1 MRGWKVVLDEKLY
14 QIQVGKSRGAK
25 VELQGRGLGHG
36 RRSNLKVLLV
46 EELPESFG
54 EDHEKALVEAL
65 QDHHSGDWVVMAG
78 TGLHP
83 RWEELTR
90 GEQRRLMQREGFEE
104 IPPG

>member
-1 MRGWKVVLDEKLY
+1 MRGWKVVLDARLY
-14 QIQVGKSRGAK
+14 QIQVGKTRGPR

-36 RRSNLKVLLV
+36 RRSSLKVLLV
-46 EELPESFG
+46 EELPENFG
-54 EDHEKALVEAL
+54 DDHEKALVESL
-65 QDHHSGDWVVMAG
+65 QEQHGGEWVVMAG
-78 TGLHP
+78 VGLHP